1 MFGVASAK
9 SAVIAPVVEPA
20 FAVTVIDKSADPA
33 TRRLTWLA
41 AAVEK
46 LADDKPAAALRIN
59 ATAVAAAVIVIVPRA
74 TTPKT
79 NPCIVWIKAVA
90 AAFVPLTV
98 SSDFTVFDNV
108 RNLGTPILSDCN
120 V

>member
-1 MFGVASAK
+1 MLGVASAK

-46 LADDKPAAALRIN
+46 LADDNPAAVLRMN

-74 TTPKT
+74 TTPRT
-79 NPCIVWIKAVA
+79 NPWIVWLIAVA
-90 AAFVPLTV
+90 AAIVPLTV
-98 SSDFTVFDNV
+98 ASDFTVLDNV
-108 RNLGTPILSDCN
+108 RNRGTPISSNCN